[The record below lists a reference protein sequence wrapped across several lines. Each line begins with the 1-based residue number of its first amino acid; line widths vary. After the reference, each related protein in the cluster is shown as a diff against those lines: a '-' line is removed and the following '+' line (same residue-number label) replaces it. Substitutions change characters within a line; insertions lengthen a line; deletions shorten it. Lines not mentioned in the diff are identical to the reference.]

1 MGFRPPIRMSSDG
14 PAHPGAV
21 IFGYALVGLF
31 VAAMALVYL
40 FLYSGKST
48 TVRNSSGQDVE
59 NVTVTIMSEPRRFKR
74 LGYLAPGESASFR
87 HAQKP
92 SAVKITF
99 EQGDEEHQA
108 GARAEDPEEGHK
120 VWVFDIKAGGEV
132 EVTH

>member
-1 MGFRPPIRMSSDG
+1 MSSDG
-14 PAHPGAV
+14 PTNPGAV
-21 IFGYALVGLF
+21 IFGYVLLGLF

-59 NVTVTIMSEPRRFKR
+59 NVTVTITSEPRRFKR

-99 EQGDEEHQA
+99 EQGDEEHHA
-108 GARAEDPEEGHK
+108 GGRARDPEEGHET
-120 VWVFDIKAGGEV
+120 WFFDIKPGGQV
-132 EVTH
+132 EVSH